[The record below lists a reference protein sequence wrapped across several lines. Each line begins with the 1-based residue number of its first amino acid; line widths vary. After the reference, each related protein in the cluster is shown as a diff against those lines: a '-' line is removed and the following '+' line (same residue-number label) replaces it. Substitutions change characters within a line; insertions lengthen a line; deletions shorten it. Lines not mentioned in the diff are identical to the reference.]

1 MNERTPYKP
10 VKPVDRSSEI
20 DELRKKMEK
29 LYEELEELKREKEEL
44 KGSKISL
51 TPQQVQEEMDELIEK
66 AESMVGYREYKFGK
80 ICPICGRHK
89 DACPP
94 IAKIEADRIIYGIQ
108 CYGDGKFCPRK
119 EVPIPKNILE
129 HYSK

>member
-66 AESMVGYREYKFGK
+66 AKRMVKYGSGIF
-80 ICPICGRHK
+80 CPICNRNRLQN
-89 DACPP
+89 ACLPYATVSEKV
-94 IAKIEADRIIYGIQ
+94 IVYGVQ
-108 CYGDGKFCPRK
+108 CNDEKTRGFYSQG
-119 EVPIPKNILE
+119 EYPIPKHLRE
-129 HYSK
+129 YF